1 MSLSYRKVNDRLW
14 TFFKSLLLLAVTLL
28 PVVGQLV
35 LAWRPEEMNANYH
48 FYSSYVLAASLSFLL
63 FTLWAL
69 ILAGVNFRRNFWNKG
84 AFVANWSYL
93 IPLILL
99 TIVEVFFF
107 FLILDLNLRFAHQ
120 SYLGVL
126 AVVETVDGSILR
138 SVGVAGGLMDSLVFG
153 FLVLMTWPFEKER
166 QEVKL

>member
-1 MSLSYRKVNDRLW
+1 M
-14 TFFKSLLLLAVTLL
+14 
-28 PVVGQLV
+28 
-35 LAWRPEEMNANYH
+35 
-48 FYSSYVLAASLSFLL
+48 
-63 FTLWAL
+63 
-69 ILAGVNFRRNFWNKG
+69 
-84 AFVANWSYL
+84 ANWSYL